1 MLEIIGGLPQGVLGV
16 RAKGRISA
24 ADYEQVLIPA
34 VEAALKHQDK
44 IRFYYEL
51 GAEFEGID
59 AGAVFED
66 LKVGLARLPH
76 WEKLAVVTDVGWI
89 SQAVS
94 AFAFLIHGQVRVFP
108 VAQAGKAR
116 AWIGE

>member
-44 IRFYYEL
+44 IRFYY
-51 GAEFEGID
+51 
-59 AGAVFED
+59 
-66 LKVGLARLPH
+66 
-76 WEKLAVVTDVGWI
+76 
-89 SQAVS
+89 
-94 AFAFLIHGQVRVFP
+94 
-108 VAQAGKAR
+108 
-116 AWIGE
+116 

>member
-1 MLEIIGGLPQGVLGV
+1 MLEIIDGLPDGVLGV

-24 ADYEQVLIPA
+24 ADYKQVLIPA
-34 VEAALKHQDK
+34 VETALKRDDK

-51 GAEFEGID
+51 GTEFEGID
-59 AGAVFED
+59 AGAVLED

-76 WEKLAVVTDVGWI
+76 WERLAVVTDVGWL

-94 AFAFLIHGQVRVFP
+94 AFAFLIHGQVKVFP
-108 VAQAGKAR
+108 VAEANEAKV
-116 AWIGE
+116 WIAK